1 MAIVELSI
9 VPIGTESSSLSGYVA
24 GVLRI
29 LSKEE
34 DLKYQLTPMGTIIE
48 GDLMRIL
55 EVIKEMHDSV
65 FCEDI
70 KRVVTTIKIDDRRD
84 KNATMAQKLNSVDK
98 KTQKI
103 DE

>member
-1 MAIVELSI
+1 MAIVEVSI

-34 DLKYQLTPMGTIIE
+34 DLKHQLTPMGTIIE

-70 KRVVTTIKIDDRRD
+70 RRVVTIIKIDDRRD
-84 KNATMAQKLNSVDK
+84 KNATMEQKLNSVDK
-98 KTQKI
+98 KLKR
-103 DE
+103 